1 MTRDYELGFILNPEV
16 SEDVTRSL
24 LERVQQIV
32 VTHGGQVVKVN
43 QWGRR
48 RLAYPIEHNRDG
60 HYIFIDMILTPETVS
75 EIEHT
80 LQVSEFVLRHMVK
93 RRDPK
98 AAQKEREE
106 RAEREARA
114 AAAAAAAEAAAVAEA
129 ETVPT
134 SEEAPAEVPAV
145 ETGSEA
151 EAAPQV
157 ETGTDQQPT
166 EEAPAEE
173 APTDNASSTAS
184 EPSGSSVE
192 A

>member
-1 MTRDYELGFILNPEV
+1 VTRDYELGFILNPEV

-32 VTHGGQVVKVN
+32 VTHDGQVVKVN

-60 HYIFIDMILTPETVS
+60 YYIFIDMILTPETVS

-80 LQVSEFVLRHMVK
+80 LQVSEVVLRHMVK

-114 AAAAAAAEAAAVAEA
+114 AAAAAAAEAAAAEA
-129 ETVPT
+129 ETLPT

-145 ETGSEA
+145 EARAEA

-157 ETGTDQQPT
+157 EAGADQQPT
-166 EEAPAEE
+166 EEASAEE
-173 APTDNASSTAS
+173 ASTDNASPVNS
-184 EPSGSSVE
+184 EPSESSVE